1 MHFSQSSVLGYDLR
15 HFVGVSYRHIPATT
29 KTTAKSGK
37 LILRFK
43 PYELKLKHSFNLAKS
58 SRTTTPDVQVEL
70 EYDGI
75 IGYGE
80 ASMPPYLGESV
91 ESVTKFLSSLDLEQ
105 FTDEFDFEE
114 FAFNEFQF

>member
-1 MHFSQSSVLGYDLR
+1 MNRRNFLKTSGAGLLATSSLMSIPMLGC
-15 HFVGVSYRHIPATT
+15 GEAPATT

-75 IGYGE
+75 YSQQQE
-80 ASMPPYLGESV
+80 TTATLYLPYSFI
-91 ESVTKFLSSLDLEQ
+91 TLSHSAHNLLQE
-105 FTDEFDFEE
+105 
-114 FAFNEFQF
+114 